1 MFLTE
6 REFHE
11 NIPTLEVVQE
21 SIENFR
27 KLNWDIL
34 SLDAVPKIIDKSL
47 LSYLFLRGPSPK
59 IDNLF
64 RVRTFN
70 SFDVRTF
77 NSFDGLLDLA
87 TKSSFYYPPI
97 EFCSLNR
104 CNVPNK
110 QVFYGSV
117 NINTALTETLNKNE
131 SLCFVS
137 KWKVENFEKV
147 DGVYFFGNKNDQ
159 KLKNQKLELM
169 KNLTIEDSKVE
180 VLDTIHNFIEEVFS
194 TPFTNPNC
202 YKFTAYLSNNLF
214 YNMGIEIGFL
224 AYTSV
229 KKANGAINYALRK
242 DIADKHLKLD
252 KVYMCQVIEHNFE
265 TGKYNY
271 SFPKYGSY
279 SEDYK
284 KLKWQDMNQTEYD
297 TLMKLLNPH
306 TKKMS
311 QTE

>member
-6 REFHE
+6 KEFRG

-47 LSYLFLRGPSPK
+47 LSYPFLRGPSPK
-59 IDNLF
+59 LDNLF

-70 SFDVRTF
+70 SFDGV
-77 NSFDGLLDLA
+77 LDLT
-87 TKSSFYYPPI
+87 TKSSFYYPPS

-117 NINTALTETLNKNE
+117 NINTALTETLNENE
-131 SLCFVS
+131 SLCFIS

-147 DGVYFFGNKNDQ
+147 DGVYFFGSK
-159 KLKNQKLELM
+159 KNQKIKDHKLELM
-169 KNLTIEDSKVE
+169 KNLTFEDSKVE
-180 VLDTIHNFIEEVFS
+180 VLDTIHNFIEEEFS
-194 TPFTNPNC
+194 TIFTNKNW

-229 KKANGAINYALRK
+229 KKANGAINYAIRK

-252 KVYMCQVIEHNFE
+252 KVYMCQVNEHNFK

-271 SFPKYGSY
+271 TFPKYGSY
-279 SEDYK
+279 SEDFK

-297 TLMKLLNPH
+297 ILMSFLNPD
-306 TKKMS
+306 TKKKS
-311 QTE
+311 EKE